1 MITRGFLRWAYRPNQ
16 PRCATPVEGC
26 KRKISSRYSSIMKPQ
41 LIALG
46 VALLTACASSYGQ
59 TVAPAGMQ
67 DYEAMAKAMEKAQA
81 EANRPGDE
89 KLTCDQLQAQV
100 VGIAQDPAFLAYV
113 QAAGVEAQQDM
124 AQMQAAQSE
133 IAAKSAATVIAS
145 MVPGAAMGHMMASAA
160 ENQAKAA
167 QGAARV
173 QARMAQGQQMMAFMP
188 QLMRAQRL
196 LELAVGRKC
205 EWATGVGTAVP
216 PIQNR

>member
-1 MITRGFLRWAYRPNQ
+1 
-16 PRCATPVEGC
+16 
-26 KRKISSRYSSIMKPQ
+26 MKLQ
-41 LIALG
+41 LIALV
-46 VALLTACASSYGQ
+46 VALLAAGTSSFGQ

-81 EANRPGDE
+81 EASRPGDE
-89 KLTCDQLQAQV
+89 KLTCGQLQQQI
-100 VGIAQDPAFLAYV
+100 VGVAQDPAFLAYV
-113 QAAGVEAQQDM
+113 QAAGIEAQKDM

-188 QLMRAQRL
+188 QLMRGQRL
-196 LELAVGRKC
+196 MELAVTRKC
-205 EWATGVGTAVP
+205 EWATGVGIEVP
-216 PIQNR
+216 PLQNR